1 MKYEIWKKVK
11 VPNEK
16 TTKPSEKSIE
26 MRMGLVVEEQTK
38 EDFLESFISQIKEFR
53 EHVLRIS
60 TQYKQLRFLK
70 DSLSDDQLIV
80 QMDFAENYS
89 CQSLDEIQS
98 TYWKQTSVT
107 LHPTVIYYKHGQE
120 LLHKSVIFVSD
131 EERHNAVLVYTF
143 IKELIS
149 HI

>member
-1 MKYEIWKKVK
+1 M
-11 VPNEK
+11 
-16 TTKPSEKSIE
+16 
-26 MRMGLVVEEQTK
+26 EEQTK
-38 EDFLESFISQIKEFR
+38 EDFLESFISQIKDFR

-98 TYWKQTSVT
+98 AYWGMT
-107 LHPTVIYYKHGQE
+107 
-120 LLHKSVIFVSD
+120 
-131 EERHNAVLVYTF
+131 
-143 IKELIS
+143 
-149 HI
+149 